1 MGNQTENAKSV
12 NGFSYHK
19 TDSNNHIK
27 SNQQKDINMVS
38 QTDNKLSLSLIH
50 RNKQIQVTLEF
61 PEQSDRK
68 AEHEF
73 IARLKEIYLKK
84 VENRAMQKED
94 FALPSPT
101 TKEKEEKDN
110 E

>member
-1 MGNQTENAKSV
+1 MGSQTENIESV
-12 NGFSYHK
+12 NGFSYQEP
-19 TDSNNHIK
+19 DSNNHVK

-38 QTDNKLSLSLIH
+38 PTDYKVCLSMTH

-61 PEQSDRK
+61 PEQTDQK

-84 VENRAMQKED
+84 MEDGAMQKED

-101 TKEKEEKDN
+101 TKEKEE
-110 E
+110 